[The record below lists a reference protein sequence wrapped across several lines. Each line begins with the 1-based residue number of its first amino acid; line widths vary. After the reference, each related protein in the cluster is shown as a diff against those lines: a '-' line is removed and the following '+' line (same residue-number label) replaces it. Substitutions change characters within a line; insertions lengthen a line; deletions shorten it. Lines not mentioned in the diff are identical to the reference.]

1 MASSST
7 DLKPESSTS
16 PEQEHSGGFRTVRS
30 VILCGASVRS
40 LAQSAIDAGLR
51 PLCVDFFEDADL
63 TRILGSGRGRFVGRM
78 RTFEELPDIIRK
90 IRSNIP
96 LLWAGGLENH
106 TSVLRTI
113 MARRPVIGPDLE
125 IVDRIRQPHNIVR
138 WFSEAGL
145 SVPRLASVDNANADC
160 HWLRKPKSGSGG
172 LGIRSVHPK
181 SVLPDRI
188 HKKTTSEEFLQE
200 YIDGVPMS
208 AVFCFDHDGL
218 SLLGT
223 SVQLVGWPSLG
234 ASDFLFCGNVGP
246 VDPGED
252 VTRQLVR
259 AAESLITH
267 TGLKG
272 VFGVDFILRQGQA
285 WLLEVNPR
293 LTASHMLYENPVHH
307 ICKERSLVARHLSAY
322 GWQPAGG
329 TGRRRK
335 TNHSAAANYVRLQA
349 RFILWANQNVPF
361 MDSVCNSEH
370 EAWTIADIP
379 QAGSTISA
387 GSPLCSVHVTAGS
400 QDEMLDHIRGIQTP
414 LLDGQGFC
422 WPDICQQL
430 HLLLERFQ
438 RNCQRSPNTSDHTV
452 SS

>member
-40 LAQSAIDAGLR
+40 LAQSAIAAGLH
-51 PLCVDFFEDADL
+51 PLCVDFFEDTDL
-63 TRILGSGRGRFVGRM
+63 TRILRSGRGRFIDRM

-106 TSVLRTI
+106 TCVLRSI
-113 MARRPVIGPDLE
+113 MARRPVIGPDLQ

-172 LGIRSVHPK
+172 LGIRSVHPQ
-181 SVLPDRI
+181 SALPHRI
-188 HKKTTSEEFLQE
+188 QKKTTSEEFLQE

-208 AVFCFDHDGL
+208 AVFCSDHSGL

-234 ASDFLFCGNVGP
+234 ASDFLFCGNAGP

-252 VTRQLVR
+252 VTRQLVL

-272 VFGVDFILRQGQA
+272 VFGVDFVLRQGQA

-307 ICKERSLVARHLSAY
+307 IRTERSLVARHLAAY

-329 TGRRRK
+329 TACRRK
-335 TNHSAAANYVRLQA
+335 TVRSAAANYVRVQA
-349 RFILWANQNVPF
+349 RFILWANQNVQF
-361 MDSVCNSEH
+361 TDSVCDSTH

-379 QAGSTISA
+379 QPGSTIPA
-387 GSPLCSVHVTAGS
+387 GSPLCSVHVAAGS
-400 QDEMLDHIRGIQTP
+400 QDELLEHIRGIQAMS
-414 LLDGQGFC
+414 LDGQGFC
-422 WPDICQQL
+422 WPDISQQL
-430 HLLLERFQ
+430 RLLLERFQ
-438 RNCQRSPNTSDHTV
+438 RNCQRSPNTSDQTV